1 MNGKAVTVVAAFGFI
16 LVMVFCIL
24 NYKMAS
30 RDVADLPIKTEK
42 TVVIIDAGHG
52 GIDAGAVGLN
62 GAYEKDINLS
72 IANKLNDILK
82 SSGYLTVLTRTKDIC
97 LAGDEA
103 KTVREKKTS
112 DLHNRMKIMESY
124 ENVIFISIHQNS
136 FYGAKARGAQV
147 FYSPNSEE
155 SKALADLI
163 QGSIKTGLQPENKRL
178 TKKAGTSI
186 YLLYQA
192 QKPAV
197 MVECGFLSDYEE
209 NLKLCND
216 EYQNQLALY
225 IAEGIKTYL
234 D

>member
-1 MNGKAVTVVAAFGFI
+1 MVAAFGFI

>member
-1 MNGKAVTVVAAFGFI
+1 MKSNFI
-16 LVMVFCIL
+16 
-24 NYKMAS
+24 
-30 RDVADLPIKTEK
+30 
-42 TVVIIDAGHG
+42 
-52 GIDAGAVGLN
+52 
-62 GAYEKDINLS
+62 
-72 IANKLNDILK
+72 
-82 SSGYLTVLTRTKDIC
+82 
-97 LAGDEA
+97 
-103 KTVREKKTS
+103 
-112 DLHNRMKIMESY
+112 
-124 ENVIFISIHQNS
+124 IFINS
-136 FYGAKARGAQV
+136 FLWFKARGAQV